1 MAFISE
7 ADAFRRPAEASA
19 PPASTPAAPAKLGNF
34 ITEEEATG
42 YSAAPSAFDILGG
55 QARAVTERV
64 SAGARNLA
72 RPFSS
77 VLWDAKPAPAF
88 DTDPAANRFY
98 RDRSVSPGSVMF
110 SQTNQADTRAALEKE
125 LAGAPPPPPA
135 FMKNPRFWRI
145 RDSLVRE

>member
-55 QARAVTERV
+55 QARATEILCYGTAV
-64 SAGARNLA
+64 IVNKM
-72 RPFSS
+72 P
-77 VLWDAKPAPAF
+77 
-88 DTDPAANRFY
+88 
-98 RDRSVSPGSVMF
+98 
-110 SQTNQADTRAALEKE
+110 
-125 LAGAPPPPPA
+125 
-135 FMKNPRFWRI
+135 
-145 RDSLVRE
+145 